1 MTETLTAADPI
12 TVAGTDTSTAAAT
25 DTKVK
30 TYRGKSLEELLPQIR
45 ADLGPEAVIT
55 SRREGLIGGIGGF
68 FQKRCV
74 EVDARPG
81 GPRIDVYDEAPEPA
95 PAVMPSAEAVH
106 AAAEAQLAATG
117 TAATPIESA
126 VATATLPVEPAEQH
140 PVRNDAATREGLATP
155 QMQRLVGEAK
165 PFADLLEQMAAAP
178 TAEPSAFTR
187 PHDDFPRTEPR
198 APEPIGEGLPA
209 PGVPA
214 AAVVAEPEV
223 IEEVE
228 TEPEPKRISN
238 LRESM
243 VATGLGT
250 DQAADI
256 VDSVVRNVAPFST
269 PGRLKTLVR
278 NELALRLPIVPAPG
292 PGRRRLAVVGAT
304 GTGKTAAVARIAAA
318 HAAVGQDVACL
329 TVEPADGGAALRA
342 LLEGSGVPVQV
353 ISGEELAVA
362 LLGESAELVLVDTP
376 GASAGAAGT
385 VETLAATLA
394 TAGLDEIH
402 LAVRAGTASP
412 AAVEMLET
420 LRPLGPNRIL
430 VSAAAD
436 TTHIGA
442 TVDVAIRTALPIHY
456 VAETVVD
463 IAPADPRAL
472 ASKVV
477 R

>member
-1 MTETLTAADPI
+1 MTDTLTAADPT
-12 TVAGTDTSTAAAT
+12 TVAGIET

-55 SRREGLIGGIGGF
+55 SRREGLVGGIGGF

-81 GPRIDVYDEAPEPA
+81 GPRIDVYDEESAMPA
-95 PAVMPSAEAVH
+95 AMPSPEAVH
-106 AAAEAQLAATG
+106 AAAEAQ
-117 TAATPIESA
+117 
-126 VATATLPVEPAEQH
+126 VAISMPTEPTEQH

-155 QMQRLVGEAK
+155 QMQRLVGESK
-165 PFADLLEQMAAAP
+165 PFSDLLEEMAAAP
-178 TAEPSAFTR
+178 AV
-187 PHDDFPRTEPR
+187 EPR

-209 PGVPA
+209 PGVA
-214 AAVVAEPEV
+214 ATVAAEPTVIEEPEV
-223 IEEVE
+223 E
-228 TEPEPKRISN
+228 EPKRISN
-238 LRESM
+238 LREGM

-250 DQAADI
+250 DQAADV

-278 NELALRLPIVPAPG
+278 NELALRLPVAPAPG
-292 PGRRRLAVVGAT
+292 PGRRRLAVVGPT

-318 HAAVGQDVACL
+318 HAAVGQEVACL
-329 TVEPADGGAALRA
+329 TVEPADHGAALRA
-342 LLEGSGVPVQV
+342 LLEGSGVSVQV
-353 ISGEELAVA
+353 ITGEELAVA
-362 LLGESAELVLVDTP
+362 LLGESADLVLVDTP

-430 VSAAAD
+430 VSSAAD
-436 TTHIGA
+436 TTYIGA
-442 TVDVAIRTALPIHY
+442 AVDVAIRTTLPIHY

>member
-12 TVAGTDTSTAAAT
+12 TVAGTDTNATAAP
-25 DTKVK
+25 DPKVK
-30 TYRGKSLEELLPQIR
+30 TYRGKSLEELLPRIR
-45 ADLGPEAVIT
+45 ADLGAEAVIT

-81 GPRIDVYDEAPEPA
+81 GPRIDVYDEEPA
-95 PAVMPSAEAVH
+95 VEETETVLEVP
-106 AAAEAQLAATG
+106 
-117 TAATPIESA
+117 TP
-126 VATATLPVEPAEQH
+126 TEQH

-165 PFADLLEQMAAAP
+165 PFADLLEQMGAAP
-178 TAEPSAFTR
+178 TV
-187 PHDDFPRTEPR
+187 EPR

-209 PGVPA
+209 PGVRP
-214 AAVVAEPEV
+214 VVVEEFDV
-223 IEEVE
+223 EVE
-228 TEPEPKRISN
+228 PVEEPKRISN
-238 LRESM
+238 LREGM

-250 DQAADI
+250 DQAADV

-278 NELALRLPIVPAPG
+278 NELALRLPVAPAPG
-292 PGRRRLAVVGAT
+292 PGRRRLAVVGPT
-304 GTGKTAAVARIAAA
+304 GTGKTAAVARIATA
-318 HAAVGQDVACL
+318 HAAVGQDVACIS
-329 TVEPADGGAALRA
+329 VEPADHGAALRA

-353 ISGEELAVA
+353 ISGDELAVA

-376 GASAGAAGT
+376 GASAGAAHT

-430 VSAAAD
+430 VSSAAD
-436 TTHIGA
+436 TTYIGA
-442 TVDVAIRTALPIHY
+442 AVDVAIRTTLPIHY
-456 VAETVVD
+456 VAENVVD

>member
-1 MTETLTAADPI
+1 MTDTLTAADPI
-12 TVAGTDTSTAAAT
+12 TVAGIDT

-30 TYRGKSLEELLPQIR
+30 TYRGKSLEELLPRIR

-55 SRREGLIGGIGGF
+55 SRREGLVGGIGGF

-81 GPRIDVYDEAPEPA
+81 GPRIDVYDEEPA
-95 PAVMPSAEAVH
+95 MPEVMPSPEAVQ
-106 AAAEAQLAATG
+106 AAAEAQ
-117 TAATPIESA
+117 
-126 VATATLPVEPAEQH
+126 VATNLPAEPTEQH
-140 PVRNDAATREGLATP
+140 PVRNDVATREGLATP

-165 PFADLLEQMAAAP
+165 PFSDLLEQMAAAP
-178 TAEPSAFTR
+178 PV
-187 PHDDFPRTEPR
+187 EPR

-214 AAVVAEPEV
+214 AKPEV
-223 IEEVE
+223 E
-228 TEPEPKRISN
+228 EPKRIAN
-238 LRESM
+238 LREAM

-250 DQAADI
+250 DQAADV

-278 NELALRLPIVPAPG
+278 NELSLRLPVAPAPG
-292 PGRRRLAVVGAT
+292 PGRRRLAVVGPT

-318 HAAVGQDVACL
+318 HAAVGQEVACL
-329 TVEPADGGAALRA
+329 TVEPADRGAALRA
-342 LLEGSGVPVQV
+342 LLEGSGVSVQV
-353 ISGEELAVA
+353 IGGEELAVA
-362 LLGESAELVLVDTP
+362 LLGESADLVLVDTP

-430 VSAAAD
+430 VSSAAD
-436 TTHIGA
+436 TTYIGA
-442 TVDVAIRTALPIHY
+442 AVDVAIRTTLPIHY

>member
-1 MTETLTAADPI
+1 MTDTLTAADPI
-12 TVAGTDTSTAAAT
+12 TVAGIDT

-30 TYRGKSLEELLPQIR
+30 TYRGKSLEELLPRIR

-81 GPRIDVYDEAPEPA
+81 GPRIDVYDEEPT
-95 PAVMPSAEAVH
+95 MP
-106 AAAEAQLAATG
+106 AAAEAQ
-117 TAATPIESA
+117 
-126 VATATLPVEPAEQH
+126 VANSMPAEPTEQH
-140 PVRNDAATREGLATP
+140 PVRNDVATREGLATP
-155 QMQRLVGEAK
+155 QMQRLVGESK
-165 PFADLLEQMAAAP
+165 PFSDLLEQMAAAP
-178 TAEPSAFTR
+178 PV
-187 PHDDFPRTEPR
+187 EPR

-214 AAVVAEPEV
+214 AATVVAEPEV
-223 IEEVE
+223 AE
-228 TEPEPKRISN
+228 EPKRISN
-238 LRESM
+238 LREGM

-250 DQAADI
+250 DQAADV

-278 NELALRLPIVPAPG
+278 NELALRLPVAPAPG
-292 PGRRRLAVVGAT
+292 PGRRRLAVVGPT

-318 HAAVGQDVACL
+318 HAAVGQEVACL
-329 TVEPADGGAALRA
+329 TVEPADHGAALRA
-342 LLEGSGVPVQV
+342 LLEGSGVSVQV
-353 ISGEELAVA
+353 IGGEELAVA

-430 VSAAAD
+430 VSSAAD
-436 TTHIGA
+436 TTYIGA
-442 TVDVAIRTALPIHY
+442 AVDVAIRTTLPIHY

>member
-12 TVAGTDTSTAAAT
+12 QVAGTDTNATATAAP
-25 DTKVK
+25 DPKVK
-30 TYRGKSLEELLPQIR
+30 TYRGKSLEELLPRIR

-55 SRREGLIGGIGGF
+55 SRREGLVGGIGGF

-81 GPRIDVYDEAPEPA
+81 GPRIDVYDEEPA
-95 PAVMPSAEAVH
+95 IEETETVLEVPTPS
-106 AAAEAQLAATG
+106 
-117 TAATPIESA
+117 
-126 VATATLPVEPAEQH
+126 EQH
-140 PVRNDAATREGLATP
+140 PVRNDVATREGLATP
-155 QMQRLVGEAK
+155 QMQRLVGESK
-165 PFADLLEQMAAAP
+165 PFSDLLEEMAAAP
-178 TAEPSAFTR
+178 AV
-187 PHDDFPRTEPR
+187 EPR
-198 APEPIGEGLPA
+198 APEPIGDGLPA
-209 PGVPA
+209 PGVRA
-214 AAVVAEPEV
+214 AKPVFVEEFDAEAEP
-223 IEEVE
+223 VE
-228 TEPEPKRISN
+228 EPKRVSN
-238 LRESM
+238 LREGM

-250 DQAADI
+250 DQAADV

-278 NELALRLPIVPAPG
+278 NELALRLPVAPAPG
-292 PGRRRLAVVGAT
+292 PGRRRLAVVGPT

-318 HAAVGQDVACL
+318 HAAVGQDVACIS
-329 TVEPADGGAALRA
+329 VEPADHGAALRA

-353 ISGEELAVA
+353 IGGDELAVA

-376 GASAGAAGT
+376 GSSAGAAGS

-430 VSAAAD
+430 VSSAAD
-436 TTHIGA
+436 TTYIGA
-442 TVDVAIRTALPIHY
+442 AVDVAIRTTLPIHY

>member
-12 TVAGTDTSTAAAT
+12 QVAGTETNTAAAAAP
-25 DTKVK
+25 DPKVK
-30 TYRGKSLEELLPQIR
+30 TYRGRSLEELLPQIR
-45 ADLGPEAVIT
+45 AELGPEAVIT
-55 SRREGLIGGIGGF
+55 SRREGLVGGIGGF

-81 GPRIDVYDEAPEPA
+81 GPRIDVYDEEPA
-95 PAVMPSAEAVH
+95 MPDLLGPTAAQAGAMPAADATPAAVVPSAESVH
-106 AAAEAQLAATG
+106 AAAEAALAE
-117 TAATPIESA
+117 AAA
-126 VATATLPVEPAEQH
+126 AEQH

-155 QMQRLVGEAK
+155 QMQRLVGEAS
-165 PFADLLEQMAAAP
+165 PFADLLGQMAAAP
-178 TAEPSAFTR
+178 ESSAFTR
-187 PHDDFPRTEPR
+187 PQDEIVQTR

-209 PGVPA
+209 PGVP
-214 AAVVAEPEV
+214 VAKPV
-223 IEEVE
+223 TVEEFDAEAESVE
-228 TEPEPKRISN
+228 EPKRISN
-238 LRESM
+238 LREGM

-250 DQAADI
+250 DQAADV

-278 NELALRLPIVPAPG
+278 NELALRLPVAPAPG
-292 PGRRRLAVVGAT
+292 PGRRRLAVVGPT

-318 HAAVGQDVACL
+318 HATAGQDVACIS
-329 TVEPADGGAALRA
+329 VEPADHGAALRA

-376 GASAGAAGT
+376 GASAGAVGT

-430 VSAAAD
+430 V
-436 TTHIGA
+436 
-442 TVDVAIRTALPIHY
+442 
-456 VAETVVD
+456 
-463 IAPADPRAL
+463 
-472 ASKVV
+472 
-477 R
+477 

>member
-12 TVAGTDTSTAAAT
+12 TVAGTDTNATAAP
-25 DTKVK
+25 DPKVK

-45 ADLGPEAVIT
+45 ADLGAEAVIT

-81 GPRIDVYDEAPEPA
+81 GPRIDVYDEEPA
-95 PAVMPSAEAVH
+95 VEETETVL
-106 AAAEAQLAATG
+106 QLP
-117 TAATPIESA
+117 TPG
-126 VATATLPVEPAEQH
+126 EQH
-140 PVRNDAATREGLATP
+140 PVRNDVATREGLATP
-155 QMQRLVGEAK
+155 QMQRLVGESK
-165 PFADLLEQMAAAP
+165 PFSDLLEEMAAAP
-178 TAEPSAFTR
+178 SV
-187 PHDDFPRTEPR
+187 EPR
-198 APEPIGEGLPA
+198 APEPIGDGLPA
-209 PGVPA
+209 PGVRA
-214 AAVVAEPEV
+214 AAAKPVFVEEFDAEAEP
-223 IEEVE
+223 VE
-228 TEPEPKRISN
+228 EPKRVSN
-238 LRESM
+238 LRDGM

-250 DQAADI
+250 DQAADV

-278 NELALRLPIVPAPG
+278 NELSLRLPVAPAPG
-292 PGRRRLAVVGAT
+292 PGRRRLAVVGPT

-318 HAAVGQDVACL
+318 HAAVGQDVACIS
-329 TVEPADGGAALRA
+329 VEPADHGAALRA

-353 ISGEELAVA
+353 ISGDELAVA

-376 GASAGAAGT
+376 GASAGAAHT
-385 VETLAATLA
+385 VESLAATLA
-394 TAGLDEIH
+394 TAGLDEVH

-430 VSAAAD
+430 ISSAAD
-436 TTHIGA
+436 TTYIGA
-442 TVDVAIRTALPIHY
+442 AVDVAIRTTLPIHY
-456 VAETVVD
+456 VAENVVD

>member
-12 TVAGTDTSTAAAT
+12 MVAGTDTNTAAAP
-25 DTKVK
+25 DPKVK

-45 ADLGPEAVIT
+45 ADLGAEAVIT

-81 GPRIDVYDEAPEPA
+81 GPRIDVYDEDPA
-95 PAVMPSAEAVH
+95 IEETESVLEVPTPS
-106 AAAEAQLAATG
+106 
-117 TAATPIESA
+117 
-126 VATATLPVEPAEQH
+126 EQH
-140 PVRNDAATREGLATP
+140 PVRNDVATREGLATP

-165 PFADLLEQMAAAP
+165 PFSDLLEEMAAAP
-178 TAEPSAFTR
+178 SV
-187 PHDDFPRTEPR
+187 EPR
-198 APEPIGEGLPA
+198 APEPIGDGLPA
-209 PGVPA
+209 PGVRAGA
-214 AAVVAEPEV
+214 AKPVVVEEFDAEAEP
-223 IEEVE
+223 VE
-228 TEPEPKRISN
+228 EPKRISN
-238 LRESM
+238 LREGM

-250 DQAADI
+250 DQAADV

-278 NELALRLPIVPAPG
+278 NELALRLPVAPAPG
-292 PGRRRLAVVGAT
+292 PGRRRLAVVGPT
-304 GTGKTAAVARIAAA
+304 GTGKTAAVARIATA
-318 HAAVGQDVACL
+318 HAAVGQDVACIS
-329 TVEPADGGAALRA
+329 VEPADHGAALRA

-353 ISGEELAVA
+353 ISGDELAVA

-376 GASAGAAGT
+376 GASAGAAHTIGS
-385 VETLAATLA
+385 LAATLA

-430 VSAAAD
+430 VSSAAD
-436 TTHIGA
+436 TTYIGA
-442 TVDVAIRTALPIHY
+442 AVDVAIRTTLPIHY
-456 VAETVVD
+456 VAENVVD

>member
-12 TVAGTDTSTAAAT
+12 TVAGTDINTAASP

-45 ADLGPEAVIT
+45 AELGPEAVIT

-81 GPRIDVYDEAPEPA
+81 GPRIDVYDEEPA
-95 PAVMPSAEAVH
+95 MPDLPAAMPSPEAVQ
-106 AAAEAQLAATG
+106 AAAEAQ
-117 TAATPIESA
+117 
-126 VATATLPVEPAEQH
+126 VATSLPTEPTEQH

-178 TAEPSAFTR
+178 SAPSR
-187 PHDDFPRTEPR
+187 PQDEFLQTEPR
-198 APEPIGEGLPA
+198 APEPIGDGLPA
-209 PGVPA
+209 PGVRAGA
-214 AAVVAEPEV
+214 ARPVVVEEFEVEAEP
-223 IEEVE
+223 VE
-228 TEPEPKRISN
+228 EPKRISN
-238 LRESM
+238 LREGM

-250 DQAADI
+250 DLAADV

-269 PGRLKTLVR
+269 PSRLKTLVR
-278 NELALRLPIVPAPG
+278 NELSLRLPITPAPG
-292 PGRRRLAVVGAT
+292 PGRRRLAVVGPT

-318 HAAVGQDVACL
+318 HAAVGQDVACIS
-329 TVEPADGGAALRA
+329 VEPSDDGAALRA

-353 ISGEELAVA
+353 INGDELAVA

-376 GASAGAAGT
+376 GASAGAAHT

-412 AAVEMLET
+412 AVVEMLET

-430 VSAAAD
+430 VSSAAD
-436 TTHIGA
+436 TSYIGA
-442 TVDVAIRTALPIHY
+442 TIDVAIRTALPIHY
-456 VAETVVD
+456 VAENVVD

>member
-12 TVAGTDTSTAAAT
+12 TVAGTDTKTAAAP
-25 DTKVK
+25 DPKVK

-81 GPRIDVYDEAPEPA
+81 GPRIDVYDEEPA
-95 PAVMPSAEAVH
+95 VEETETVLEVPTPS
-106 AAAEAQLAATG
+106 
-117 TAATPIESA
+117 
-126 VATATLPVEPAEQH
+126 EQH
-140 PVRNDAATREGLATP
+140 PVRNDVATREGLATP
-155 QMQRLVGEAK
+155 QMQRLVGESK
-165 PFADLLEQMAAAP
+165 PFSDLLEEMAAAP
-178 TAEPSAFTR
+178 SV
-187 PHDDFPRTEPR
+187 EPR

-209 PGVPA
+209 PGAPVA
-214 AAVVAEPEV
+214 KAVMVEEFDADAEP
-223 IEEVE
+223 VE
-228 TEPEPKRISN
+228 EPKRISN
-238 LRESM
+238 LREGM

-250 DQAADI
+250 DQAADV

-278 NELALRLPIVPAPG
+278 NELALRLPVAPAPG
-292 PGRRRLAVVGAT
+292 PGRRRLAVVGPT

-318 HAAVGQDVACL
+318 HAAVGQDVACIS
-329 TVEPADGGAALRA
+329 VEPADGGAALRA

-353 ISGEELAVA
+353 IGGDELAVA

-376 GASAGAAGT
+376 GASAGAAGS

-430 VSAAAD
+430 VSSAAD
-436 TTHIGA
+436 TTYIGA
-442 TVDVAIRTALPIHY
+442 AVDVAIRTTLPIHY

>member
-1 MTETLTAADPI
+1 MTDTLTAADPI
-12 TVAGTDTSTAAAT
+12 TVAGIDT

-30 TYRGKSLEELLPQIR
+30 TYRGKSLEELLPRIR

-81 GPRIDVYDEAPEPA
+81 GPRIDVYDEEPT
-95 PAVMPSAEAVH
+95 MP
-106 AAAEAQLAATG
+106 AAAEAQ
-117 TAATPIESA
+117 
-126 VATATLPVEPAEQH
+126 VANSMPAEPTEQH
-140 PVRNDAATREGLATP
+140 PVRNDVATREGLATP
-155 QMQRLVGEAK
+155 QMQRLVGESK
-165 PFADLLEQMAAAP
+165 PFSDLLEQMAAAP
-178 TAEPSAFTR
+178 PV
-187 PHDDFPRTEPR
+187 EPR

-214 AAVVAEPEV
+214 AATVVAEPEV
-223 IEEVE
+223 AE
-228 TEPEPKRISN
+228 EPKRISN
-238 LRESM
+238 LREGM

-250 DQAADI
+250 DQAADV

-278 NELALRLPIVPAPG
+278 NELALRLPVAPAPG
-292 PGRRRLAVVGAT
+292 PGRRRLAVVGPT

-318 HAAVGQDVACL
+318 HAAAGQEVACL
-329 TVEPADGGAALRA
+329 TVEPADHGAALRA
-342 LLEGSGVPVQV
+342 LLEGSGVSVQV
-353 ISGEELAVA
+353 IGGEELAVA

-430 VSAAAD
+430 VSSAAD
-436 TTHIGA
+436 TTYIGA
-442 TVDVAIRTALPIHY
+442 AVDVAIRTTLPIHY

>member
-12 TVAGTDTSTAAAT
+12 TVAGTDTNATAAP
-25 DTKVK
+25 DPKVK
-30 TYRGKSLEELLPQIR
+30 TYRGKSLEELLPRIR
-45 ADLGPEAVIT
+45 ADLGAEAVIT

-81 GPRIDVYDEAPEPA
+81 GPRIDVYDEEPA
-95 PAVMPSAEAVH
+95 VEETETVLEVPTPS
-106 AAAEAQLAATG
+106 
-117 TAATPIESA
+117 
-126 VATATLPVEPAEQH
+126 EQH
-140 PVRNDAATREGLATP
+140 PVRNDVATREGLATP
-155 QMQRLVGEAK
+155 QMQRLVGESK
-165 PFADLLEQMAAAP
+165 PFSDLLEEMAAAP
-178 TAEPSAFTR
+178 SV
-187 PHDDFPRTEPR
+187 EPR
-198 APEPIGEGLPA
+198 APEPIGDGLPA
-209 PGVPA
+209 PGVRAGA
-214 AAVVAEPEV
+214 AKPVVVEEFEVEAEP
-223 IEEVE
+223 VE
-228 TEPEPKRISN
+228 EPKRIAN
-238 LRESM
+238 LREGM

-250 DQAADI
+250 DQAADV

-278 NELALRLPIVPAPG
+278 NELALRLPVAPAPG
-292 PGRRRLAVVGAT
+292 PGRRRLAVVGPT
-304 GTGKTAAVARIAAA
+304 GTGKTAAVARIATA
-318 HAAVGQDVACL
+318 HAAVGQDVACIS
-329 TVEPADGGAALRA
+329 VEPADHGAALRA

-353 ISGEELAVA
+353 IGGDELAVA

-376 GASAGAAGT
+376 GASAGAVGT
-385 VETLAATLA
+385 VESLAATLA

-430 VSAAAD
+430 VSSAAD
-436 TTHIGA
+436 TTYIGA
-442 TVDVAIRTALPIHY
+442 AVDVAIRTTLPIHY
-456 VAETVVD
+456 VAENVVD

>member
-12 TVAGTDTSTAAAT
+12 TVAGTDTNATAAP
-25 DTKVK
+25 DPKVK

-45 ADLGPEAVIT
+45 ADLGAEAVIT

-81 GPRIDVYDEAPEPA
+81 GPRIDVYDKEPA
-95 PAVMPSAEAVH
+95 IEETETVLEVPTPS
-106 AAAEAQLAATG
+106 
-117 TAATPIESA
+117 
-126 VATATLPVEPAEQH
+126 EQH
-140 PVRNDAATREGLATP
+140 PVRNDVATREGLATP
-155 QMQRLVGEAK
+155 QMQRLVGESK
-165 PFADLLEQMAAAP
+165 PFSDLLEEMAAAP
-178 TAEPSAFTR
+178 SAPSR
-187 PHDDFPRTEPR
+187 PQDEFLQTEPR
-198 APEPIGEGLPA
+198 APEPIGDGLPA
-209 PGVPA
+209 PGVRAGA
-214 AAVVAEPEV
+214 AKPVVVEEFEVEAEP
-223 IEEVE
+223 VE
-228 TEPEPKRISN
+228 EPKRIAN
-238 LRESM
+238 LREGM

-250 DQAADI
+250 DQAADV

-278 NELALRLPIVPAPG
+278 NELALRLPVAPAPG
-292 PGRRRLAVVGAT
+292 PGRRRLAVVGPT
-304 GTGKTAAVARIAAA
+304 GTGKTAAVARIATA
-318 HAAVGQDVACL
+318 HAAVGQDVACIS
-329 TVEPADGGAALRA
+329 VEPADHGAALRA

-353 ISGEELAVA
+353 ISGDELAVA

-376 GASAGAAGT
+376 AASAGAAQA
-385 VETLAATLA
+385 VESLAATLA

-430 VSAAAD
+430 VSSAAD
-436 TTHIGA
+436 TTYIGA
-442 TVDVAIRTALPIHY
+442 AVDVAIRTTLPIHY
-456 VAETVVD
+456 VAENVVD

>member
-12 TVAGTDTSTAAAT
+12 MVAGTDTNATAAP
-25 DTKVK
+25 DPKVK

-45 ADLGPEAVIT
+45 ADLGAEAVIT

-81 GPRIDVYDEAPEPA
+81 GPRIDVYDEEPA
-95 PAVMPSAEAVH
+95 MPVVMPSPEAVQ
-106 AAAEAQLAATG
+106 AAAEAQ
-117 TAATPIESA
+117 
-126 VATATLPVEPAEQH
+126 VATSLPTEPTEQH
-140 PVRNDAATREGLATP
+140 PVRNDVATREGLATP

-178 TAEPSAFTR
+178 SV
-187 PHDDFPRTEPR
+187 EPR
-198 APEPIGEGLPA
+198 APEPIGDGLPA
-209 PGVPA
+209 PGVRA
-214 AAVVAEPEV
+214 AAAKPVFVEEFDAEAEP
-223 IEEVE
+223 VE
-228 TEPEPKRISN
+228 EPKRIAN
-238 LRESM
+238 LREGM

-250 DQAADI
+250 DQAADV

-278 NELALRLPIVPAPG
+278 NELALRLPVAPAPG
-292 PGRRRLAVVGAT
+292 PGRRRLAVVGPT
-304 GTGKTAAVARIAAA
+304 GTGKTAAVARIATA
-318 HAAVGQDVACL
+318 HAAVGQDVACIS
-329 TVEPADGGAALRA
+329 VEPADHGAALRA

-353 ISGEELAVA
+353 IGGDELAVA

-376 GASAGAAGT
+376 GASAGAVGT

-430 VSAAAD
+430 VSSAAD
-436 TTHIGA
+436 TTYIGA
-442 TVDVAIRTALPIHY
+442 AVDVAIRTTLPIHY

>member
-12 TVAGTDTSTAAAT
+12 QVAGAENDTTATADA
-25 DTKVK
+25 KVK
-30 TYRGKSLEELLPQIR
+30 TYRGRSIEELLPQIR
-45 ADLGPEAVIT
+45 ADLGPDAVIT
-55 SRREGLIGGIGGF
+55 SRREGLVGGIGGF

-74 EVDARPG
+74 EVDARRG
-81 GPRIDVYDEAPEPA
+81 GPRIDVYDEEPEPA
-95 PAVMPSAEAVH
+95 ETERVLAV
-106 AAAEAQLAATG
+106 
-117 TAATPIESA
+117 
-126 VATATLPVEPAEQH
+126 PVPTEGH

-178 TAEPSAFTR
+178 SVPAGAASAFT
-187 PHDDFPRTEPR
+187 PAEEGYLQTEP
-198 APEPIGEGLPA
+198 
-209 PGVPA
+209 A
-214 AAVVAEPEV
+214 A
-223 IEEVE
+223 
-228 TEPEPKRISN
+228 EPEPKRVAN
-238 LRESM
+238 LREGM
-243 VATGLGT
+243 VATGLGA
-250 DQAADI
+250 DQAADV

-278 NELALRLPIVPAPG
+278 NELALRLPVAPAPG
-292 PGRRRLAVVGAT
+292 PGRRRLAVVGPT

-318 HAAVGQDVACL
+318 HAAAGQDVACI

-342 LLEGSGVPVQV
+342 LLAGSRVPVQA
-353 ISGEELAVA
+353 IGGDELAVA
-362 LLGESAELVLVDTP
+362 LLGESADLVLVDTP

-385 VETLAATLA
+385 VESLAATLA

-430 VSAAAD
+430 VSSAAD
-436 TTHIGA
+436 TSYIGA
-442 TVDVAIRTALPIHY
+442 AVDVAIRTGLPIHY
-456 VAETVVD
+456 VAETVVE